1 MNGRTAN
8 LGVPVYVVVFQ
19 IGAVAL
25 AVLVGVSS
33 LALSRQSF
41 ELAVLRSRGFS
52 RRKLLVA
59 QAVQVVVVTVAA
71 YPLGLLI
78 GEGLAL
84 VATHANGSPPPGT
97 RTHVAIPPAA
107 LLAGAVAAVVAAV
120 VLFVLPLGIAAFYE
134 VKTRGFLPAT
144 QSGSLDP
151 LIVLAPTLLIFA
163 ASFLVLRLLLYV
175 LRGLERPMGATRSLA
190 AYLAGRRL
198 GRSPGTSFA
207 ISLLLVL
214 AVGLLVVSTTYR
226 ATVIRNHLDTAHQE
240 VGADWLV
247 NVGPPSQQLPA
258 AHRLPSGTTAV
269 IRTEAALQ
277 PSTSEPPTALAID
290 PTTYPSGGW
299 WRSDYS
305 SLSEG
310 QIMSDLRVPD
320 PGRALPPDAGR
331 LTVRYA
337 FPPGSRGSSSLQLA
351 AVFEGADGSVLK
363 RTLGPLDR
371 SSGSL
376 SASTSGARRLLSI
389 VVRSSAIT
397 APKRI
402 VMRLSASVNGG
413 SGRSIPLVGWSA
425 LRWRNSS
432 GTVTPAGSAARVSL
446 ETGLGNVVA
455 GIVPPQSPIP
465 ALLPPDL
472 ASQYGPQ
479 FEAEIGGQTLSFRS
493 IGQAAGFPS
502 VVGGFV
508 VMPLRT
514 LILDSEQVGEPSLAI
529 NEVWGM
535 GPDPRS
541 ELHAAG
547 FVPAETQE
555 AAKRAALFS
564 QLPQSLAVGMQFTAA
579 AGGMGLVV
587 IGVAVGL
594 YFTQRRREFEFASLR
609 AMGSGSGQISRVLL
623 AEQVAM
629 VGFAV
634 VAGTALGFAVVRLM
648 MPYFGKSLGANF
660 PAPLMAVDW
669 RSLGVYVAAIALATA
684 AALLLSLRALMSASV
699 TSVLRGEAE

>member
-1 MNGRTAN
+1 
-8 LGVPVYVVVFQ
+8 
-19 IGAVAL
+19 
-25 AVLVGVSS
+25 
-33 LALSRQSF
+33 
-41 ELAVLRSRGFS
+41 
-52 RRKLLVA
+52 
-59 QAVQVVVVTVAA
+59 
-71 YPLGLLI
+71 
-78 GEGLAL
+78 
-84 VATHANGSPPPGT
+84 
-97 RTHVAIPPAA
+97 
-107 LLAGAVAAVVAAV
+107 
-120 VLFVLPLGIAAFYE
+120 VLPLGIAAFYE
-134 VKTRGFLPAT
+134 VKTRGFLPST

-175 LRGLERPMGATRSLA
+175 LRWLEGPMDATRSLA

-226 ATVIRNHLDTAHQE
+226 ATVIRNHLDSAHQD
-240 VGADWLV
+240 VGADWRL
-247 NVGPPSQQLPA
+247 NVGSPPQQLPA
-258 AHRLPSGTTAV
+258 VRRLPLDTTAV
-269 IRTEAALQ
+269 VRTEADLHPA
-277 PSTSEPPTALAID
+277 TSEPPTGLAID

-310 QIMSDLRVPD
+310 QIMSALRVPD
-320 PGRALPPDAGR
+320 PGTALPSGATR
-331 LTVRYA
+331 LSVHYA
-337 FPPGSRGSSSLQLA
+337 LLKARATSSLKLA
-351 AVFEGADGSVLK
+351 LLLERADGSVVK
-363 RTLGPLDR
+363 RVLGPLDR
-371 SSGSL
+371 SSASL
-376 SASTSGARRLLSI
+376 SAPISGARRLLSM
-389 VVRSSAIT
+389 VLQSEAVSA
-397 APKRI
+397 PRQ
-402 VMRLSASVNGG
+402 VEMRLSASATGG
-413 SGRSIPLVGWSA
+413 SGGPIALAGWSA
-425 LRWRNSS
+425 LAWRNSS
-432 GTVTPAGSAARVSL
+432 GTVTPAGLGVRVSL
-446 ETGLGNVVA
+446 NTGLGTVV
-455 GIVPPQSPIP
+455 GGLVPPQEPIP
-465 ALLPPDL
+465 ALVSPDL
-472 ASQYGPQ
+472 ISQYGPQ
-479 FEAEIGGQTLSFRS
+479 FEADIGGQTLSFRS

-502 VVGGFV
+502 VVGDFV

-514 LILDSEQVGEPSLAI
+514 LILDSERVGEPSLAI
-529 NEVWGM
+529 NEVWAM
-535 GPDPRS
+535 GRDPRS
-541 ELHAAG
+541 GLRAAG
-547 FVPAETQE
+547 FVPAETEE
-555 AAKRAALFS
+555 AAKRAAVFS

-634 VAGTALGFAVVRLM
+634 VAGAALGFAVVRLM

-660 PAPLMAVDW
+660 PVPLMAIDW
-669 RSLGVYVAAIALATA
+669 RSLGVYAAAIALATG